1 MEKKY
6 WELRKNCEQA
16 FEEFMETP
24 TDSKLATY
32 REALGLYQDCCM
44 DILERLMDENADVLK
59 NLKN

>member
-1 MEKKY
+1 MEQRY
-6 WELRKNCEQA
+6 WELRNACEKA

-24 TDSKLATY
+24 TDSKLANY

-59 NLKN
+59 SLRD